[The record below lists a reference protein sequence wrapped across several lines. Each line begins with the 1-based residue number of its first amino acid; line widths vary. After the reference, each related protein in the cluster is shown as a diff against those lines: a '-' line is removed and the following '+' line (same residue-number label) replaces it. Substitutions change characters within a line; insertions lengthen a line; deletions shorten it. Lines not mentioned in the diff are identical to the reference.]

1 MSENLAY
8 PFALALGF
16 TGIAMDTTTSLLPP
30 PVTEQYFEI
39 HSMIAERVGDTAS
52 MIVDR
57 TIRAP
62 IEMSWTVRVM
72 EEADDGWRQVC
83 QASSGVFQYR
93 PEARLPVPT
102 SLEWWTDGQCV
113 DLPPGPARIITTWT
127 PQRAG
132 LDPVTY
138 IARVE

>member
-1 MSENLAY
+1 MNEGAFSFITSMAV
-8 PFALALGF
+8 
-16 TGIAMDTTTSLLPP
+16 TGMFFVNGLQIIPP
-30 PVTEQYFEI
+30 PSTAHYFDVR
-39 HSMIAERVGDTAS
+39 SVSAERVGDTAHLH
-52 MIVDR
+52 IDR
-57 TIRAP
+57 IIHAP